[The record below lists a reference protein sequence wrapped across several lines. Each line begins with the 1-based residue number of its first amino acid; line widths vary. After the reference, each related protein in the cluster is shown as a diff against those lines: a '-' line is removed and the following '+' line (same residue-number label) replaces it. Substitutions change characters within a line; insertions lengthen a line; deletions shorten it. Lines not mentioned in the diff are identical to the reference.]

1 MSDPE
6 PIDAKERVENLI
18 ATFENRRRALILT
31 HDNPDPDALASA
43 FALAAVLTHLTD
55 VECEVG
61 YAGII
66 GRAENRAMLRE
77 LELAPLRIHGDTLER
92 FDAIALVDTQ
102 PGFGNNSLP
111 EDRQATAVVDHHP
124 DRGDLD
130 GVAFVDVRESYG
142 ASATIVHEYA
152 QVGGVPLPENLLTAL
167 FYAIKSETQELGRG
181 AGYADRE
188 AYLSLLPRADK
199 LAVARIQRARV
210 PRNYFRA
217 FQVAIENASL
227 HGRTVVTDL
236 QRVDTPD
243 LVAEIADF
251 LLRLDGA
258 DWSVCMGHYQDGVVM
273 SLRTAEEEAHAGQ
286 VIRRVVNGL
295 GRAGGHGT
303 MAGGRVPLDG
313 RDYEDVAAQI
323 RQRLV
328 DELAGDA
335 AEGESLAAS

>member
-6 PIDAKERVENLI
+6 PIDAKERVENLR
-18 ATFENRRRALILT
+18 ATFESRRRALVLT

-43 FALAAVLTHLTD
+43 FALAAVLAHLTD

-77 LELAPLRIHGDTLER
+77 LELAPARIPGDTLER

-124 DRGDLD
+124 GRDDLTD
-130 GVAFVDVRESYG
+130 VAFVDVREGYG
-142 ASATIVHEYA
+142 ACATIVHEYA
-152 QVGGVPLPENLLTAL
+152 QVAGVPLPENLLTAL
-167 FYAIKSETQELGRG
+167 FYAIKSETQELARG

-199 LAVARIQRARV
+199 LAVARIQRASV

-217 FQVAIENASL
+217 FQVAIENARL
-227 HGRTVVTDL
+227 HGRTVITDL

-251 LLRLDGA
+251 LLRLEAA
-258 DWSVCMGHYQDGVVM
+258 DWAVCMGRYRDSVVM
-273 SLRTAEEEAHAGQ
+273 SLRTVEEAAHAGQ
-286 VIRRVVNGL
+286 VIRRVVTGL
-295 GRAGGHGT
+295 GLAGGHGT

-323 RQRLV
+323 RERLV
-328 DELAGDA
+328 EELAGDA
-335 AEGESLAAS
+335 AEGESLVPN